1 MKKIIICIL
10 FIVGCINI
18 HAQSPKDIGKV
29 MLGVKITDDASDET
43 KQVAQ
48 QLQSRLSQI
57 ATQAGYSSTGSSLFS
72 ISPNVIVNYV
82 DVAEGGMKPIYVIQG
97 DLAVS
102 ILGGADNTVF
112 SSTTLS
118 FKGSSTDKN
127 KALMSGILKIGY
139 PQLKSMFDT
148 ARTKILDY
156 YAAKEEMIFAKAD
169 SYAHNQKYDEAI
181 ACLLLIPEELF
192 ELHSKAMAKAID
204 IYDKRN
210 QEIARQ
216 RAAQL
221 ASSNDAVLKKAQSF
235 LSMQNAEE
243 ALKALW
249 DYRDGSE
256 KQNTQ
261 YNDLIAKAGSLVSE
275 EKQRVLA
282 AERQKYLDARMRED
296 REWAMRV
303 QATEHE
309 MSLDNRETAM
319 REQAAE
325 HKISMDN
332 KQHDL
337 RVKTTEHDMKMEDKM
352 SDHKINM
359 DDRQMDYNFAALDA
373 NTKTEQQKVEAV
385 KTVACEFFKNN
396 PNFITNLK

>member
-29 MLGVKITDDASDET
+29 MLGVKITDDALDET

-97 DLAVS
+97 DLAIS
-102 ILGGADNTVF
+102 IFGGADNTVF

-256 KQNTQ
+256 NQNTQ
-261 YNDLIAKAGSLVSE
+261 YNDLVSKASSLVSE
-275 EKQRVLA
+275 EKQRILA

-303 QATEHE
+303 QTTEHK
-309 MSLDNRETAM
+309 MSLDNREMTM

-325 HKISMDN
+325 HN
-332 KQHDL
+332 
-337 RVKTTEHDMKMEDKM
+337 MKMEDKM

>member
-1 MKKIIICIL
+1 
-10 FIVGCINI
+10 
-18 HAQSPKDIGKV
+18 
-29 MLGVKITDDASDET
+29 MLGVKITDDALDET

-97 DLAVS
+97 DLAIS
-102 ILGGADNTVF
+102 IFGGADNTVF

-256 KQNTQ
+256 NQNTQ
-261 YNDLIAKAGSLVSE
+261 YNDLVSKASSLVSE
-275 EKQRVLA
+275 EKQRILA

-303 QATEHE
+303 QTTEHK
-309 MSLDNRETAM
+309 MSLDNREMTM

-325 HKISMDN
+325 HN
-332 KQHDL
+332 
-337 RVKTTEHDMKMEDKM
+337 MKMEDKM

>member
-1 MKKIIICIL
+1 M

-29 MLGVKITDDASDET
+29 MLGVKITDDALDET

-97 DLAVS
+97 DLAIS
-102 ILGGADNTVF
+102 IFGGADNTVF

-256 KQNTQ
+256 NQNTQ
-261 YNDLIAKAGSLVSE
+261 YNDLVSKASSLVSE
-275 EKQRVLA
+275 EKQRILA

-303 QATEHE
+303 QTTEHK
-309 MSLDNRETAM
+309 MSLDNREMTM

-325 HKISMDN
+325 HN
-332 KQHDL
+332 
-337 RVKTTEHDMKMEDKM
+337 MKMEDKM